1 MKSLSDS
8 VFKQQF
14 PTVPLKSWISL
25 ISHYP
30 GFAKKKTMRTSCR
43 FFFFSITS
51 VIYTNQDF
59 PDTMKPKQ
67 IAKNQ
72 LDVVATKKAV
82 VTQNQ

>member
-1 MKSLSDS
+1 MK
-8 VFKQQF
+8 
-14 PTVPLKSWISL
+14 
-25 ISHYP
+25 
-30 GFAKKKTMRTSCR
+30 TS
-43 FFFFSITS
+43 FFFSITS

-72 LDVVATKKAV
+72 LDVEATKKAV

>member
-8 VFKQQF
+8 VLKQQF

-25 ISHYP
+25 IRHYL
-30 GFAKKKTMRTSCR
+30 GFAKKNYENKL
-43 FFFFSITS
+43 FFSITS

-59 PDTMKPKQ
+59 PDTTKPEQ

-72 LDVVATKKAV
+72 LDVEATKKAV